1 VLHVLGYSPCA
12 RNRSFR
18 GLSLNVLC
26 ACALGALVGC
36 SSHDGAAG
44 PADAGVIGSELEG
57 IYQIQTYTHNEQS
70 CTEEGQS
77 VLEQRT
83 ERFLFVVSSF
93 VLGRPYVMAASCVSV
108 DDCRGKLARA
118 RAMEASLTEFSLG
131 FTTAIDDH
139 TVGGRGVDTGS
150 SGAGAF
156 CTDSKINDHALA
168 RAADKSIRIEDKIT
182 IVGDHP
188 KDSDGSCSSDGT
200 LAAAVGKSCS
210 QLDALTAQ
218 FIE

>member
-12 RNRSFR
+12 GNRSFR

-26 ACALGALVGC
+26 ACALGALFGC
-36 SSHDGAAG
+36 SSRDGAAG
-44 PADAGVIGSELEG
+44 PAATIGSELEG
-57 IYQIQTYTHNEQS
+57 VYQIQTYTHNEQS

-93 VLGRPYVMAASCVSV
+93 LLGQPYLMAASCASV
-108 DDCRGKLARA
+108 DDCKGKLARA
-118 RAMEASLTEFSLG
+118 RAMEASLTEFSFS

-139 TVGGRGVDTGS
+139 TFGGRAADTGS
-150 SGAGAF
+150 SGGGAF
-156 CTDSKINDHALA
+156 CTDSKVNDHTLS

-182 IVGDHP
+182 LVGDHP

>member
-1 VLHVLGYSPCA
+1 VLHVLGYSPRA
-12 RNRSFR
+12 GKVSFR

-26 ACALGALVGC
+26 ACALGALFGC
-36 SSHDGAAG
+36 SSHDGAAS
-44 PADAGVIGSELEG
+44 PAPAIGGEFEG

-93 VLGRPYVMAASCVSV
+93 LLGQPYVMAASCASV
-108 DDCRGKLARA
+108 DDCKGKLAKA
-118 RAMEASLTEFSLG
+118 RAMEASLAEFSFS

-139 TVGGRGVDTGS
+139 TVGGRVADTGS
-150 SGAGAF
+150 SGGGAL
-156 CTDSKINDHALA
+156 CTDSTINDRTLT
-168 RAADKSIRIEDKIT
+168 RAADKSIRIEDKMT
-182 IVGDHP
+182 LAGDHP
-188 KDSDGSCSSDGT
+188 KDSDGFCSSDGT

-218 FIE
+218 LIE